1 MAEIE
6 VEGSRQ
12 TPEGFSFRVTVGETA
27 SESQHEVS
35 LSKGDYERLRRGSEQ
50 PEQFL
55 RRCFEFLLAREPK
68 ESILSRFDV
77 ADISRYFPE
86 FEQRIAT

>member
-1 MAEIE
+1 MTEIE
-6 VEGSRQ
+6 VERSGQ
-12 TPEGFSFRVTVGETA
+12 TPDRFSFQVTVGESA
-27 SESQHEVS
+27 SESHHDVS
-35 LSKGDYERLRRGSEQ
+35 LSKGDYERLRKGSEQ

-86 FEQRIAT
+86 FEQRMAG